1 MVQSSHSA
9 SPLAV
14 KMSVPQNSLFSVF
27 LRKYKLL
34 APLPDETETRGC
46 YSGNPVEGH
55 CSSIIF
61 IFVLILMIVLIEL
74 TQQEDVIVVIF

>member
-1 MVQSSHSA
+1 
-9 SPLAV
+9 
-14 KMSVPQNSLFSVF
+14 MSIPQNYPFSVY
-27 LRKYKLL
+27 LRKLV
-34 APLPDETETRGC
+34 ASLPDETETRGC

-74 TQQEDVIVVIF
+74 AQQVDVIVVIF